1 MRRLLIIGGNGIISW
16 WVAGR
21 AQERGWHVTIVNRG
35 RNRDRLPG
43 EGIVELIG
51 DADDPASIRRAIAG
65 RSFDVVVNFRA
76 YRPEQVAAD
85 IETFSG
91 SVGQYVFLSTASA
104 YQKPIAAIPIIESS
118 PLRNPFWQYS
128 RDKIACEEMLTT
140 AYRETGLPVTIVRP
154 SHTYDGGNMPLLGG
168 WTSLGRMLESKPVV
182 VHGDGTSWWTLT
194 HSRDFARAFVE
205 LLGNPHAIGT
215 AVHITSE
222 EHLTWDDIVKT
233 FARRLG
239 VEPRIVHVATDTVV
253 KALPAFAGRLLGDY
267 SHSVWFDNSK
277 IRSLVPGWVATT
289 PFEEGAREIVDWYE
303 APERRIVDREVDAAY
318 DALAAQFG

>member
-1 MRRLLIIGGNGIISW
+1 MRQLLIIGGNGIISW

-21 AQERGWHVTIVNRG
+21 AQERGWQVTIVNRG
-35 RNRDRLPG
+35 RNRDRPPR
-43 EGIVELIG
+43 EGVIELVG
-51 DADDPASIRRAIAG
+51 DADDPASIRSAIAG
-65 RSFDVVVNFRA
+65 RSFDVVVNLRA

-91 SVGQYVFLSTASA
+91 AVGQYVFPSTASA
-104 YQKPIAAIPIIESS
+104 YQKPIAAIPITESS
-118 PLRNPFWQYS
+118 ALRNPFWQYS

-140 AYRETGLPVTIVRP
+140 AYRETGFPVTIVRP
-154 SHTYDGGNMPLLGG
+154 SHTYDGGNMPLIGG
-168 WTSLGRMLESKPVV
+168 WTSLGRMLEGKPVV
-182 VHGDGTSWWTLT
+182 VHGDGTSWWALT

-215 AVHITSE
+215 SVHITSE

-233 FARRLG
+233 FARHLG
-239 VEPRIVHVATDTVV
+239 AEARIVHVATDTVAR
-253 KALPAFAGRLLGDY
+253 ALPEFAGRLLGDY

-277 IRSLVPGWVATT
+277 IRSLAPGWVATT
-289 PFEEGAREIVDWYE
+289 RFEEGARDIVDWYE
-303 APERRIVDREVDAAY
+303 VPERRIVHREVDAAY